1 MAHEQ
6 EIVPLQT
13 LQGRGKAL
21 DEGCGKAL
29 DERWPVPYA
38 IMFVTVVSVALWAL
52 IIALTGWLLG

>member
-6 EIVPLQT
+6 EMVPLHT
-13 LQGRGKAL
+13 LQARGKV
-21 DEGCGKAL
+21 L

-52 IIALTGWLLG
+52 IIALTRWLLG